1 MGSSASVSEAEVVCA
16 NKGKGD
22 AVNSNRL
29 NMRWTWNACR
39 LVIVVRRP
47 FCATPVMTS
56 GNA

>member
-1 MGSSASVSEAEVVCA
+1 MVCA